1 MARRI
6 AIVTDSTSRIPAGL
20 AAQHHIT
27 VVPVEVIV
35 NGLPYSEGVDI
46 GPAAIASALRAG
58 DDVGTSRPSPA
69 RFAKVYQSL
78 AESGIREIISAHLS
92 ADLSGTFQ
100 SAVLGKAES
109 PVPVR
114 VLDTRSISMGLG
126 YAVLSGAA
134 AAESGHG
141 CADVESVILGRAQAS
156 EVFVYVDTLEYLRRG
171 GRVGAASAWMAE
183 TLRVKPLLTVGN
195 GRVAPLEKART
206 ASKALARLAEIAIEC
221 ARGRDVDICVQ
232 DMDTPARGQQV
243 ADAIRRGAPG
253 ADVTRGNVGAVVGC
267 HVGPGAIVVV
277 VAPRSW

>member
-6 AIVTDSTSRIPAGL
+6 AIVTDSTSRIPTEL
-20 AAQHHIT
+20 AAEHDIT

-58 DDVGTSRPSPA
+58 DDVGTSRPSPG
-69 RFAKVYQSL
+69 RFAGVYQSL
-78 AESGIREIISAHLS
+78 AEAGAEMIVSAHLS
-92 ADLSGTFQ
+92 SDLSGTFQ
-100 SAVLGKAES
+100 SAVLGKAQS

-134 AAESGHG
+134 AAESGHS
-141 CADVESVILGRAQAS
+141 CDEVESVILGRAQAS
-156 EVFVYVDTLEYLRRG
+156 EVFVYVDTLEYLRKG
-171 GRVGAASAWMAE
+171 GRVGTASAWMAE
-183 TLRVKPLLTVGN
+183 TLRVKPLLTVNN

-206 ASKALARLAEIAIEC
+206 ASKALARLGEIAIEC
-221 ARGRDVDICVQ
+221 ARGRAVDICVQ
-232 DMDTPARGQQV
+232 DMDSAGRGQQV
-243 ADAIRRGAPG
+243 AEVIMRGAPE
-253 ADVTRGNVGAVVGC
+253 ANVSRGNVGAVVGC

>member
-6 AIVTDSTSRIPAGL
+6 AIVTDSTSRIPPEL
-20 AAQHHIT
+20 AAEHEIS

-69 RFAKVYQSL
+69 QFAATYQAL
-78 AESGIREIISAHLS
+78 ADVGAAEIVSAHLS

-100 SAVLGKAES
+100 SAVLGKTHS

-126 YAVLSGAA
+126 YAVLAGAA
-134 AAESGHG
+134 AIESGHS
-141 CADVESVILGRAQAS
+141 CAEVESVILGRAQAS
-156 EVFVYVDTLEYLRRG
+156 SVFLYVDTLEYLRRG

-183 TLRVKPLLTVGN
+183 ALRVKPLLTVNN
-195 GRVAPLEKART
+195 GRVAPLGKART
-206 ASKALARLAEIAIEC
+206 ASKALGRLAEIVGEC
-221 ARGRDVDICVQ
+221 AAGRDVDICVQ
-232 DMDTPARGQQV
+232 DMDTPTRGQQV
-243 ADAIRRGAPG
+243 ADAIKRAAPG
-253 ADVTRGNVGAVVGC
+253 ANVSRGNVGAVVGC
-267 HVGPGAIVVV
+267 HVGPGAIVAV